1 MRFGEKVIE
10 HRLRKLTTISK
21 NQFSC
26 MLARSTIE
34 AIFLIRQFIERYME
48 QKRICIWYLLIWK
61 KRMTKY
67 QEISC
72 DGCLKRKGFNKVLVF
87 IKDMY
92 TNIMTSV
99 RAYDDESNIFSI
111 KIGLHE
117 ESVLSPYIFT
127 LVMDEVTMNIQG
139 DIS

>member
-1 MRFGEKVIE
+1 MRFWERVIE

-21 NQFSC
+21 NQFSF
-26 MLARSTIE
+26 MLARSTME
-34 AIFLIRQFIERYME
+34 AIFLIRQFIERYKE

-72 DGCLKRKGFNKVLVF
+72 DGFLKRKCSNKVLVF

-117 ESVLSPYIFT
+117 E
-127 LVMDEVTMNIQG
+127 
-139 DIS
+139 